1 MSKTPTRWSDNSGTR
16 MTSKFFTTSLL
27 ASVLLVATGLVPAMA
42 QGTNTPAID
51 RAQETISL
59 RIQQGMASGHITPS
73 EARELYRRDRD
84 IEIRESRF
92 KANGSATPQ
101 ERQQLRSDLDG
112 LGAEVERMMSNR
124 DIVQPVDNTNTNGI
138 DNRQQDISARIDEGV
153 RSGSLTQRQ
162 ARSLQMRERAI
173 ARHEVSYKRDGVVTQ
188 QERRQLRNEL
198 ARLSSDL
205 DRMTRN

>member
-1 MSKTPTRWSDNSGTR
+1 MKSKIFN
-16 MTSKFFTTSLL
+16 TSLL
-27 ASVLLVATGLVPAMA
+27 ATALFLGMGLAPVMA
-42 QGTNTPAID
+42 QGNNTPAID
-51 RAQETISL
+51 RAQEAISA

-73 EARELYRRDRD
+73 EARDLYRRDRD

-112 LGAEVERMMSNR
+112 LGAEVERMMANR
-124 DIVQPVDNTNTNGI
+124 DVVQSAGNTNTNGI
-138 DNRQQDISARIDEGV
+138 DNRQLDLSERIDEGV
-153 RSGSLTQRQ
+153 RSGDLTEREGRRLQR
-162 ARSLQMRERAI
+162 RERDI

-198 ARLSSDL
+198 TQLSNDL
-205 DRMTRN
+205 DRMMRN